1 MALRTKQV
9 AVFDKGLVSAIGR
22 GVLPPGA
29 ASEVLNFLDL
39 GDRIELIRGQKIF
52 GDESAVAGVVHDMI
66 TVEAVD
72 GTEVTF
78 RRITTKIQWYNP
90 ANETWTDALTGL
102 TNEEGLF
109 AAYRTPAGS
118 FVWFSSPNTGLYRC
132 NVANPTSW
140 HDFYNSAK
148 NHKGYITIQD
158 NRMWLWKKLGSETVL
173 FLSYIDDDWPYTA
186 ITNEALATGDG
197 ATRTFT
203 GSLAQ
208 DFIVGRSINNIT
220 DGVETFTDNGMGV
233 LTGSAGGTGTINYTT
248 GAYSV
253 TFAVAPLNLAAITID
268 YTYEKPT
275 TSSVGD
281 FTYSAPRTAGQGNF
295 FFQAQGSKDI
305 QLVLP
310 YDEKFYCF
318 HRDNTWVVDL
328 TADDTAA
335 TNKIYRDN
343 TGIPSAKAAVPTGE
357 GIYYVDDTEN
367 TGKSIRLLQYDEVGT
382 RVIPKSVSEALDL
395 DDYVFDESVGVEYG
409 DLIIFACKSSSAV
422 SYNDLLLIYN
432 RKFKLWDIA
441 DGLYNSFTIRDGKL
455 YGGSSVN
462 DNVYQLLVDFDDD
475 DSAILGSWT
484 SGDDDLNA
492 EELKKVKGLLVW
504 GDIADSQELIVEVS
518 YDDDEF
524 VELGRIAGDSEYVDT
539 SAGTE
544 YGVDFYGSSYGSNDT
559 VTAYPYMRRFHLRQE
574 KFLDVRVRFRT
585 EEVGYLNVRGYRWD
599 DVRLKRLRTPEK
611 YRG

>member
-1 MALRTKQV
+1 MALKTKQV
-9 AVFDKGLVSAIGR
+9 AVIDKGLVGAIGK
-22 GVLPPGA
+22 GVLPSGA
-29 ASEVLNFLDL
+29 ASEVLNFLVL
-39 GDRIELIRGQKIF
+39 GDRLELVRGQKLF
-52 GDESAVAGVVHDMI
+52 GDELLTSGVVHDII

-78 RRITTKIQWYNP
+78 RRITTKIQWYDP
-90 ANETWTDALTGL
+90 ATETWTDALTGL

-118 FVWFSSPNTGLYRC
+118 FVWFSSPTTGLYRC

-140 HDFYNSAK
+140 HDFYDAAK

-158 NRMWLWKKLGSETVL
+158 NRMWLWKKVGSETVL
-173 FLSYIDDDWPYTA
+173 FMSYIDDDWPYTA
-186 ITNEALATGDG
+186 ITNESIGTGNGVAL
-197 ATRTFT
+197 TFT
-203 GSLAQ
+203 GTVAHPY
-208 DFIVGRSINNIT
+208 IVGRSINNIN

-248 GAYSV
+248 GAFSV
-253 TFAVAPLNLAAITID
+253 TFAVAPLNLAAITMD

-275 TSSVGD
+275 THSVAD
-281 FTYSAPRTAGQGNF
+281 FTYSATRLAGEGNF
-295 FFQAQGSKDI
+295 FFQSQGSKDI

-328 TADDTAA
+328 TATDTAA

-357 GIYYVDDTEN
+357 GIYYVDDTED
-367 TGKSIRLLQYDEVGT
+367 TGKSIRLLKYDEVGSK
-382 RVIPKSVSEALDL
+382 VIPKNVSETLNIDE
-395 DDYVFDESVGVEYG
+395 YIFDEAVGVEYG
-409 DLIIFACKSSSAV
+409 DFVIFACKSSSNV
-422 SYNDLLLIYN
+422 SYNDLLLIFN
-432 RKFKLWDIA
+432 TKFKVWDIM
-441 DGLYNSFTIRDGKL
+441 DGLYNCFTVRDGKL

-462 DNVYQLLVDFDDD
+462 DNVYQIFTNFDDD

-484 SGDDDLNA
+484 SGDDDLDSQ
-492 EELKKVKGLLVW
+492 ELKKVKGVLVW
-504 GDIADSQELIVEVS
+504 GDIDESQELIVEAS
-518 YDDDEF
+518 YDDEDF
-524 VELGRIAGDSEYVDT
+524 IELGRVVGNSIYVDR

-544 YGVDFYGSSYGSNDT
+544 YGVDFYGSSYGSADT
-559 VTAYPYMRRFHLRQE
+559 ITAYPYMRRFHLRQN
-574 KFLDVRVRFRT
+574 KFLNVRLRFRV
-585 EEVGYLNVRGYRWD
+585 ESVGYLNVRGYRWD
-599 DVRLKRLRTPEK
+599 DIRNKRLRVPEK